1 MKKEKKKDA
10 LIGLSGG
17 KLQQRMV
24 KLCGGGG
31 GGDVVQKEQHGSGA
45 RQPCAYRSY
54 HPGDFCGQSA
64 AKIMMLRS
72 VWKIKKLHYGTTKY
86 FLKNSHI

>member
-1 MKKEKKKDA
+1 MKKEKKKM
-10 LIGLSGG
+10 LSSDYLVAAHGEAV
-17 KLQQRMV
+17 RRR
-24 KLCGGGG
+24 

-72 VWKIKKLHYGTTKY
+72 VWKIKK
-86 FLKNSHI
+86 